1 MFRRNIIF
9 LLSILICFSA
19 LFFACNGAEQK
30 VCPKCGE
37 YIQNNTNFCPNCGYE
52 IKNDDNGNIL
62 TEDNANSKNK
72 ITIEIQSK
80 WTILKYL
87 DVTFS
92 ITEQTPT
99 LISNPD
105 KLPQYHISTTVTIT
119 THSKSRDYL
128 FENAYLCAFYLT
140 GGRESSVKIYLDK
153 DGYGRGTM
161 LLLETAYSP
170 IIKYNFNKESCVNDA
185 GGTISYYE

>member
-1 MFRRNIIF
+1 MFRRNVIC

-19 LFFACNGAEQK
+19 LFFGCNSEDQK
-30 VCPKCGE
+30 ICPKCGE
-37 YIQNNTNFCPNCGYE
+37 NIQNNTNFCSNCGFK
-52 IKNDDNGNIL
+52 IKYDDSGNIL
-62 TEDNANSKNK
+62 AEDNANSKNK
-72 ITIEIQSK
+72 TIIEIQSK
-80 WTILKYL
+80 WMILEYL
-87 DVTFS
+87 DITFS

-105 KLPQYHISTTVTIT
+105 KLTQYHISTTVTIS

-128 FENAYLCAFYLT
+128 FENAYLCAFYIT
-140 GGRESSVKIYLDK
+140 GGRESSVKIYLNQE
-153 DGYGRGTM
+153 GYGSGTM

-170 IIKYNFNKESCVNDA
+170 IIKYNFPIESCVNDA